1 MAYGVPAPR
10 HRLPSRADRHAVRN
24 GIAPSDDVT
33 FIHPLALL
41 GLAAAAI
48 PALLH
53 LLQRRVPPELDFP
66 AVRYLSAAER
76 ESARRLKLRH
86 LLLLILRTALII
98 VIVLAAARPLV
109 RVRGGGAHE
118 PTALVVILDNSPSSG
133 AVVNGRLVL
142 DRLRVEAHSSISRTT
157 SADRVWLMLAD
168 GVLRGGTREA
178 LLASVDSVTPG
189 WQRLDIVQAVERA
202 SRLVN
207 AQPSPGRE
215 VHVLSDLQRTA
226 LVPGRA
232 DVPRGVRVLALEP
245 GRAVPNR
252 GIAAVHVTEGAAVI
266 ELAGSTAGAVTTE
279 PVPVTIRIGG
289 ERGER
294 DRGEIAARGLA
305 TPRDRADSG
314 LSGSVVTVSLPAQ
327 SLAPGWWV
335 GEAALEPDELR
346 ADDRRRFAWRVATP
360 ARVTATPEAGGFV
373 AAALAVL
380 REAHRVADGTGR
392 DVVITG
398 GESPTGTR
406 SILQPPADPALV
418 GQANRGLAS
427 RGVSWHWGLSGSP
440 GPVVAQ
446 QVSIIDGVQVTR
458 RYRLEGAG
466 AGDTLATVNG
476 EPWLI
481 RSGTLVLLGSRLDTA
496 WTALPAAPGFV
507 PFVDA
512 LVNRLVRGEADV
524 TMAEGAPRVEFRLR
538 GADTVGATVFG
549 PDPRESDLT
558 PASASVAIAA
568 LGGEE
573 RAEVLND
580 SAFASE
586 GFSGTRRADIG
597 GLLLGLA
604 LLLAFTELAVAT
616 RTR

>member
-1 MAYGVPAPR
+1 M
-10 HRLPSRADRHAVRN
+10 LMQ
-24 GIAPSDDVT
+24 
-33 FIHPLALL
+33 
-41 GLAAAAI
+41 AAADTMTKLTEVGALT
-48 PALLH
+48 PA
-53 LLQRRVPPELDFP
+53 EDGTF
-66 AVRYLSAAER
+66 SEGD
-76 ESARRLKLRH
+76 ARRARLYR
-86 LLLLILRTALII
+86 ALERSG
-98 VIVLAAARPLV
+98 LPLD
-109 RVRGGGAHE
+109 
-118 PTALVVILDNSPSSG
+118 AL
-133 AVVNGRLVL
+133 
-142 DRLRVEAHSSISRTT
+142 
-157 SADRVWLMLAD
+157 
-168 GVLRGGTREA
+168 
-178 LLASVDSVTPG
+178 
-189 WQRLDIVQAVERA
+189 VQAVERA

-226 LVPGRA
+226 VMTGRA

-279 PVPVTIRIGG
+279 PVPITIRIGG

-305 TPRDRADSG
+305 TPRE
-314 LSGSVVTVSLPAQ
+314 GSVVTVSLPAQ

-346 ADDRRRFAWRVATP
+346 ADDRRRFAWRVAPP

-373 AAALAVL
+373 AERLGASWAIVLSSLSFLISFGLLSVIQMTPHATTGKETDVTSGKQAV
-380 REAHRVADGTGR
+380 VADGQGR

-398 GESPTGTR
+398 GESPAGAR
-406 SILQPPADPALV
+406 NILQPPADPALV

-440 GPVVAQ
+440 GPIVAP

-458 RYRLEGAG
+458 RYRLDGAG

-512 LVNRLVRGEADV
+512 LVNRLVRGEVDV
-524 TMAEGAPRVEFRLR
+524 TMSEGAPRVEFRLR

-586 GFSGTRRADIG
+586 GFSGTRRADIS

-604 LLLAFTELAVAT
+604 VLLAFTELGVAT